1 MPPLSLARLYA
12 LRACFVLFIV
22 GIGLEFWPVL
32 VREGAWLPVMDGAAL
47 AMLSALG
54 LLSIIGLIAPVAMIP
69 VLLVDIVWKALWMI
83 FVAVPRWQAGEMGEE
98 HMSAFYACLVVLP
111 VVLALPW
118 RSLAAAYFTRPE
130 RWR

>member
-1 MPPLSLARLYA
+1 MQTLSLARLYA

-22 GIGLEFWPVL
+22 GIGLEFWPSL
-32 VREGAWLPVMDGAAL
+32 VREGALLPVMDGAAL

-54 LLSIIGLIAPVAMIP
+54 VLSIIGLVSPVTMIP
-69 VLLVDIVWKALWMI
+69 VLLVDIVWKALWMV

-111 VVLALPW
+111 VIAALPW
-118 RSLAAAYFTRPE
+118 RRMAAAYLTRPD